1 MITCLGLV
9 VDIVKTPYKEDVLR
23 QCYEFLKTH
32 KNLCKIGTDFII
44 DDVCYAT
51 VVDYVD
57 DEYGFAVC
65 FCDNNINKYFIG

>member
-9 VDIVKTPYKEDVLR
+9 VDIIKTPYKEDVLR

-32 KNLCKIGTDFII
+32 KNLCRRGVGFII
-44 DDVCYAT
+44 NNVCYAT
-51 VVDYVD
+51 IIDFVD

-65 FCDNNINKYFIG
+65 FRDTDLDNHFIG